1 MIYQQQ
7 QTFEEFR
14 QVRFIQME
22 ENENGETEVISTT
35 DQRFTP
41 REVLGGAY
49 AIPGAPK
56 PFLIEDD
63 GQIIERVIHH
73 INTRFSATI
82 DVYFQEVYTDMIAEG
97 IPQNLNH
104 YIGKNVRVQF
114 YSNGV
119 LESVQMPTGTI
130 TINSEMDEVWRFAF
144 DHFFTNEQVENDDTM
159 VFKMEYETNNI
170 PSLGYDGTLNV
181 HHDTLTR
188 DEAFLELFCDV
199 CNTHFDGHDATAVDN
214 HERCE
219 EHAGNGNQ
227 SVAQNA
233 SDPDASFDN
242 DNDSDSDSEEEE
254 ETDSEAEIEEEA
266 EGEAEAGEAEEEET
280 HGRINEQYND
290 VVFHANSEII
300 PIQTIGRV
308 FNFNDI
314 HDFNNTNLPNYTGHG
329 LIGEPVMGQ

>member
-22 ENENGETEVISTT
+22 ENENGETEVIFTT

-41 REVLGGAY
+41 REVLGGAF

-56 PFLIEDD
+56 PFLIEDE

-82 DVYFQEVYTDMIAEG
+82 DVYYQEVYTDMIAEG
-97 IPQNLNH
+97 IPQNLNQ

-114 YSNGV
+114 YENGI
-119 LESVQMPTGTI
+119 LERTQMPQGTI
-130 TINSEMDEVWRFAF
+130 AISREMDEVWRFAF
-144 DHFFTNEQVENDDTM
+144 DHFFTNEQVENDDTL
-159 VFKMEYETNNI
+159 VLKMEYEANNI
-170 PSLGYDGTLNV
+170 PSLGYDGILKV
-181 HHDTLTR
+181 HHDVLSR
-188 DEAFLELFCDV
+188 DEAFMELLCEVCD
-199 CNTHFDGHDATAVDN
+199 THFDGHDATAVDN

-227 SVAQNA
+227 SVAQNS
-233 SDPDASFDN
+233 SDPDASFDR
-242 DNDSDSDSEEEE
+242 DSDSDSEEEE
-254 ETDSEAEIEEEA
+254 TDSEGEEA
-266 EGEAEAGEAEEEET
+266 EDNEAEDNEAEEA
-280 HGRINEQYND
+280 HAPINEQYND
-290 VVFHANSEII
+290 IVFHGNSEII
-300 PIQTIGRV
+300 PIQNIGQV

-314 HDFNNTNLPNYTGHG
+314 QDFNNTNFPNYTGHG